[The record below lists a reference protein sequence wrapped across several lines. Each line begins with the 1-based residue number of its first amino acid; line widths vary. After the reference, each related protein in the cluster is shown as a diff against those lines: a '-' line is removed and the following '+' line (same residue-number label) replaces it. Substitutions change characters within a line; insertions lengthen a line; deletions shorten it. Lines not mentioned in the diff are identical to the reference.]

1 MSGFKDWKMGS
12 KLITGSAVCLL
23 LSIGLCGAGF
33 TLETAGTA
41 LQQFEFGAGMVLL
54 VGSFVLLVSAIVAW
68 LSGGK

>member
-33 TLETAGTA
+33 TLEGGATA
-41 LQQFEFGAGMVLL
+41 LQQVEMAVGLVLL
-54 VGSFVLLVSAIVAW
+54 AASFILLVAAIGAW